1 MFCSVGWKP
10 GLRTAHINLQGFLL
24 KADCPSCDFTF
35 LSLKLN
41 TSCSIYHIQE
51 DQYAKWMA
59 ACRLASKG
67 KTMAN
72 SSYDMEVKSILAFLH
87 MQRPAVDQVDSSN
100 IEVHPDDLVTPRFMK
115 RHKTKQVD

>member
-1 MFCSVGWKP
+1 MRNGDNDAIISQHCPHTCSMC
-10 GLRTAHINLQGFLL
+10 R
-24 KADCPSCDFTF
+24 
-35 LSLKLN
+35 
-41 TSCSIYHIQE
+41 IQE

-87 MQRPAVDQVDSSN
+87 MQRPALDQVDSSN
-100 IEVHPDDLVTPRFMK
+100 IEVHPDELVTPRFMK
-115 RHKTKQVD
+115 RHKTKQVR